1 MLLCSVYVSMMVF
14 FHQVICIYAQ
24 GFTSRSLAKVL
35 FKGYWTTKRSFILC
49 LWTKKRTYRN
59 HLQSCCI
66 MEILRSFFCLSKVTK
81 RVKYALKFS
90 NFSMLHTYW
99 HLVLKK
105 LRVIIICVSAIKTW
119 SRALQCFVAF
129 IVNLMETP
137 WRTMVQL
144 NRLSHFWCLLT
155 IFFSSFNKQLPF
167 IFN

>member
-1 MLLCSVYVSMMVF
+1 MIF

-24 GFTSRSLAKVL
+24 GFTSRSVAKVL
-35 FKGYWTTKRSFILC
+35 CKCYKTSKGISIIF
-49 LWTKKRTYRN
+49 LWTEKGTYRN

-66 MEILRSFFCLSKVTK
+66 MEICVLFSVLPKSQRGW
-81 RVKYALKFS
+81 KYALKFS
-90 NFSMLHTYW
+90 NLYMLHTYW

-105 LRVIIICVSAIKTW
+105 LRVIIKTW
-119 SRALQCFVAF
+119 SRALHCLTLFAAF

-137 WRTMVQL
+137 LRTMVQL

-155 IFFSSFNKQLPF
+155 IFFSNFNEYYPF